1 MTKQSILSALAT
13 HVNQR
18 PGLKFANYGDVSA
31 YRSES
36 RRITQQRDDF
46 FKMLALVEH
55 RDIEPEYLVKAFS
68 TAFYGRLSYDAET
81 NSLDYCTGQYWPTE
95 YRAAACAVLAQVLRN
110 YWRQDDE
117 SSDANSI
124 RKLARNNL
132 GRGTAS
138 RWFS

>member
-1 MTKQSILSALAT
+1 MTKQSILSALVA

-18 PGLKFANYGDVSA
+18 PGLEFANYGDVSA

-46 FKMLALVEH
+46 FKMLALVE
-55 RDIEPEYLVKAFS
+55 RRSIDAEEILKAFR
-68 TAFYGRLSYDAET
+68 TAFSGRLSYDANT
-81 NSLDYCTGQYWPTE
+81 NSLDYTTGQYWPAE
-95 YRAAACAVLAQVLRN
+95 YRAAACAVLAQVLWN